1 MKAKDVMSRHVFTLS
16 PGNSVAHAAQI
27 MLDNAIGGLPVMDS
41 EGALVGIVTEGDLV
55 SRIELG
61 HTVSSDMSKP
71 EACDDF
77 VKSHGW
83 CVGDVMT
90 TPVVTVSEETTV
102 EEIAQ
107 LFDTRKIKRVAVT
120 RHGHLVGLVSRADL
134 LEVIARSKPPVIA
147 SGDEALRLSIA
158 SRLRGTFRLA
168 NPPTVSVVH
177 GIIHLSGTLHSEN
190 ERRAI
195 RVLVDGVPGGNGV
208 EDHMR
213 IDHDGEGGQ
222 SRPSDDGGAK

>member
-27 MLDNAIGGLPVMDS
+27 MLDNAISGLPVMDS

-90 TPVVTVSEETTV
+90 TPVVTVSEETTAWA
-102 EEIAQ
+102 ENG
-107 LFDTRKIKRVAVT
+107 TRRSAKVGR
-120 RHGHLVGLVSRADL
+120 RHRRWPSRQPMRPGIFVREQRTD
-134 LEVIARSKPPVIA
+134 VMTSA
-147 SGDEALRLSIA
+147 SSCFQSS
-158 SRLRGTFRLA
+158 SRLARPTLGVDSGYSQADVTAFAKVLTGWSIGTRPGSVPPIVLCPGRPFRLA
-168 NPPTVSVVH
+168 PSRRFVPLGRETVAGMGWVT
-177 GIIHLSGTLHSEN
+177 GWQL
-190 ERRAI
+190 
-195 RVLVDGVPGGNGV
+195 
-208 EDHMR
+208 
-213 IDHDGEGGQ
+213 
-222 SRPSDDGGAK
+222 